1 MITNRRTLTYVAIAL
16 IVGAAL
22 ALAVALARSDAP
34 AASSGPTAVQT
45 QAQGGVLGDTA
56 GAGALAGADPA
67 REEPLLDKF
76 TAKDPF
82 VPLVVATPAPNSTSS
97 PNPTSSPSPNPS
109 PSPSLSARIKV
120 NGTTYTVVTGD
131 KTPGGSPA
139 FTISGITS
147 GDVTFAVIDGALKN
161 GDSSISVNLGE
172 SVRATLESGKSYD
185 LSVLN
190 IGGGGGGGSSNNGH
204 TISVLSI
211 TSSNGAAMATFEVDR
226 KTYADKK
233 VGDVF
238 STSAGE
244 IKVIAINVDAQ
255 TVTFVLGDQSLTLRA
270 GQVIVK

>member
-1 MITNRRTLTYVAIAL
+1 MIANRRTLTYVAIAL

-34 AASSGPTAVQT
+34 AASSATTAAQT
-45 QAQGGVLGDTA
+45 QTHSAVLGDTT
-56 GAGALAGADPA
+56 GADGIAVADPA
-67 REEPLLDKF
+67 KHEPPLDKF

-82 VPLVVATPAPNSTSS
+82 IPLAVATPT
-97 PNPTSSPSPNPS
+97 PSPTAS
-109 PSPSLSARIKV
+109 STTTLSARVTV
-120 NGTTYTVVTGD
+120 NGTAYTVVQGD
-131 KTPGGSPA
+131 KVPSSSPA

-147 GDVTFAVIDGALKN
+147 GDVTFTVIDGTLKN

-172 SVRATLESGKSYD
+172 SVSATLESGKTYE
-185 LSVLN
+185 LSVLS
-190 IGGGGGGGSSNNGH
+190 IGASGSSSNNNGH

-211 TSSNGAAMATFEVDR
+211 TSSNGTAMATFEVDG
-226 KTYADKK
+226 KTYPDKT
-233 VGDVF
+233 VGAVF

-255 TVTFVLGDQSLTLRA
+255 TVTIVLGDQTITLRA